1 MSNKYKPWVVTDNN
15 LSKAW
20 ARAFLKS
27 MSPKK
32 ELIPLVVMVTEL
44 NNRVGWED
52 MEIRRLLDTSLQKMG
67 KQSCNTVANTI
78 FPESLWNPNGDR
90 GQLYNRYKKLFPCL
104 QKIEKKNNLGLYFE
118 RLIAYDPNESDNP
131 DSNDSNQLEKI
142 IKVYTSR
149 KGFRRSVL
157 QAAIFDPKRDHSRR
171 PYLKFPCLQ
180 HVTFTPYGDG
190 RGMAVNGFYAMQYLF
205 ERAYGN
211 YLGLCRLGRFVA
223 HELGLELVQM
233 NCMVGIGKLEVYN
246 DCVKGL
252 AERIKEILAK
262 LEQK

>member
-1 MSNKYKPWVVTDNN
+1 MSSKCIHQVIIENN
-15 LSKAW
+15 LSVAW
-20 ARAFLKS
+20 GKAFLEALNPRKD
-27 MSPKK
+27 
-32 ELIPLVVMVTEL
+32 LTPLVVMVRDFE
-44 NNRVGWED
+44 NGDVRED
-52 MEIRRLLDTSLQKMG
+52 AIIRDLLETALESMG

-78 FPESLWNPNGDR
+78 FPKSLWNPNEDR
-90 GQLYNRYKKLFPCL
+90 DQLYNRYKKLFPCL
-104 QKIEKKNNLGLYFE
+104 QKIERKNNLGLYFE
-118 RLIAYDPNESDNP
+118 RLIAYDPSESDNP

-142 IKVYTSR
+142 IKAYTSR

-180 HVTFTPYGDG
+180 HVTFTPYGNG

-211 YLGLCRLGRFVA
+211 YLGLCRLGWFVA

-252 AERIKEILAK
+252 AESIKEILAK

>member
-1 MSNKYKPWVVTDNN
+1 
-15 LSKAW
+15 
-20 ARAFLKS
+20 
-27 MSPKK
+27 
-32 ELIPLVVMVTEL
+32 MVTEL
-44 NNRVGWED
+44 NNGVGWED

-67 KQSCNTVANTI
+67 RQSCNTVANTI
-78 FPESLWNPNGDR
+78 FPESLWNPKVHR
-90 GQLYNRYKKLFPCL
+90 KHLYQRYL
-104 QKIEKKNNLGLYFE
+104 QILPAIKRCPKNIYGVYFE
-118 RLIAYDPNESDNP
+118 RLIAYDPNKNTLNT
-131 DSNDSNQLEKI
+131 SNGSNQLEKI
-142 IKVYTSR
+142 IRAYTSR

-157 QAAIFDPKRDHSRR
+157 QAAIFDPRRDHSRR

-223 HELGLELVQM
+223 HELDLELVQM

-252 AERIKEILAK
+252 AERIKEILAE